1 MSRLA
6 ASIDSFARAVVE
18 MKGKWLFVLLCLS
31 LAGKLVLGS
40 IFPTINTGS
49 SQPHPS
55 ENLDQVKWPQQTVAM
70 TPEIVEEAKI
80 NTRDLHVVQVQEKKS
95 DNDQVI
101 ASRNI
106 SPTTNINTE
115 KKETNGQINE
125 MGGIIEITELPS
137 KN

>member
-1 MSRLA
+1 
-6 ASIDSFARAVVE
+6 
-18 MKGKWLFVLLCLS
+18 
-31 LAGKLVLGS
+31 
-40 IFPTINTGS
+40 
-49 SQPHPS
+49 
-55 ENLDQVKWPQQTVAM
+55 M
-70 TPEIVEEAKI
+70 TPEEIVEEAKI

-106 SPTTNINTE
+106 SPTTIINTE